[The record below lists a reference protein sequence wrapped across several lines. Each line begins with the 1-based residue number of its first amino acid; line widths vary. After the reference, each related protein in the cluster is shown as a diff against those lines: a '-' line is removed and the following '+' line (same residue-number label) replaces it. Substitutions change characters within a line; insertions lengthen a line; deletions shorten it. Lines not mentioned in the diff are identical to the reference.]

1 MGLRRQSPELRRFL
15 LLAQAAID
23 PADPISFAPMYF
35 LRPAAGHG
43 AHALLTI
50 NTAGDQAVPVSTGN
64 AFARAAGVIPFLG
77 VDAAT
82 RTPELADYA
91 TPDALWRRYNRSPNT
106 VLIDRYVLE
115 GLSNTLR
122 WPVSGR
128 PGTLFDVDDL
138 DDGTSGFNEQFL
150 APPLR
155 LVRHAARANDATGLA
170 AAWTPTLG
178 PWRGDTVPVAAV
190 LNAFIR
196 PEGTHS
202 FSLPDPR
209 EAFEVTQY
217 LTNLVARFYASDGR
231 DLLYRSRP
239 ADHHCAARGDCD
251 FIPPRPATQ

>member
-1 MGLRRQSPELRRFL
+1 
-15 LLAQAAID
+15 
-23 PADPISFAPMYF
+23 
-35 LRPAAGHG
+35 
-43 AHALLTI
+43 
-50 NTAGDQAVPVSTGN
+50 V
-64 AFARAAGVIPFLG
+64 
-77 VDAAT
+77 
-82 RTPELADYA
+82 
-91 TPDALWRRYNRSPNT
+91 
-106 VLIDRYVLE
+106 
-115 GLSNTLR
+115 
-122 WPVSGR
+122 
-128 PGTLFDVDDL
+128 
-138 DDGTSGFNEQFL
+138 
-150 APPLR
+150 
-155 LVRHAARANDATGLA
+155 
-170 AAWTPTLG
+170 G